1 MVNEDDPVGYRRPPV
16 HSRFAKGVSGNP
28 SGRKK
33 AKTPTLHEAATEV
46 FSKPIV
52 GRRNGRR
59 VSVPPAKLQYRNLC
73 RRALK
78 GEKAALKRVIELM
91 QTLRPDPAFKKRT
104 PEEERAIYERFMK
117 GLQKWL

>member
-1 MVNEDDPVGYRRPPV
+1 MASEDEPVGYRRPPV

-33 AKTPTLHEAATEV
+33 AKAMTLHEAATAV

-59 VSVPPAKLQYRNLC
+59 VSVPPARLQYRNLC
-73 RRALK
+73 LRALK
-78 GEKAALKRVIELM
+78 GEKAALKRVIFLM
-91 QTLRPDPAFKKRT
+91 QNLRPDPTFKERT
-104 PEEERAIYERFMK
+104 PEEIEAINVKFMK